1 MILLD
6 THTFLWFVNDPAQL
20 PSQVNQLIEEAET
33 VYISIASFWDLH
45 QCTRSSV
52 QEVYC
57 YYHPEL
63 TRNSRTVMST
73 SRVVLS

>member
-33 VYISIASFWDLH
+33 VVSG
-45 QCTRSSV
+45 V
-52 QEVYC
+52 KG
-57 YYHPEL
+57 YHEG
-63 TRNSRTVMST
+63 RF
-73 SRVVLS
+73 